1 MLVGAKQR
9 LPMRLLLLRVP
20 KEVGDQR
27 REDLLRDAQR
37 RQQTV
42 SEETLRLA
50 DWTIL
55 ITDVPAKHLR
65 FEEALVRLPRT
76 LADGAVVQAVE
87 TGRPDRR
94 VAHRQSVAGTVRTV
108 CQVDWGPHPTLV
120 NRPVRLAG
128 PPTQLGQAGPG
139 RA

>member
-1 MLVGAKQR
+1 
-9 LPMRLLLLRVP
+9 MRLLLLRVP

-37 RQQTV
+37 RGQTI
-42 SEETLRLA
+42 SEQTLPLA

-76 LADGAVVQAVE
+76 LADGTVV
-87 TGRPDRR
+87 
-94 VAHRQSVAGTVRTV
+94 
-108 CQVDWGPHPTLV
+108 
-120 NRPVRLAG
+120 
-128 PPTQLGQAGPG
+128 
-139 RA
+139 